1 MSHITFTGLKP
12 PDLDVP
18 IIELDTTEGGVV
30 DLYNECRLVAVVI
43 KGSQLGFDFL
53 TSTGSSVRVLFRDVS
68 RLRVEQP
75 PDWAPGESDQIEH
88 LLIRREGPWP
98 RVNFKAGGLSYEF
111 DAAELVLVTPA
122 TDPLAPPV
130 S

>member
-1 MSHITFTGLKP
+1 MSPITFTGLKP

-18 IIELDTTEGGVV
+18 VVELDATGGGVI

-43 KGSQLGFDFL
+43 KGAQLGFDFL
-53 TSTGSSVRVLFRDVS
+53 TSTDSSVRVLFRDVTS
-68 RLRVEQP
+68 LRVEQP
-75 PDWAPGESDQIEH
+75 SAWDPREANQIEH

-111 DAAELVLVTPA
+111 DAAELVLVTQ

-130 S
+130 A